1 MKLFLCFLLAT
12 LRFANQLAGQETK
25 KVEAVSAP
33 KDEQSA
39 LTQAVS
45 STCLIYLKYAGSSD
59 DAAIYRL
66 LAKRLRDRIGDPE
79 KLSSIKAKM
88 EMPRFDV
95 SKDRYTISISNK
107 RSKDLVFAT
116 LEVKYTDTDTDTS
129 KIFAFVLKRENR
141 KMSVGEILMWQ
152 ILLVHPSPLEPLFE
166 LDLKAIK

>member
-88 EMPRFDV
+88 ELPRFDV

-107 RSKDLVFAT
+107 RSNDLVFAT
-116 LEVKYTDTDTDTS
+116 LEVKYADTDTS
-129 KIFAFVLKRENR
+129 KNFAFVLKRENR